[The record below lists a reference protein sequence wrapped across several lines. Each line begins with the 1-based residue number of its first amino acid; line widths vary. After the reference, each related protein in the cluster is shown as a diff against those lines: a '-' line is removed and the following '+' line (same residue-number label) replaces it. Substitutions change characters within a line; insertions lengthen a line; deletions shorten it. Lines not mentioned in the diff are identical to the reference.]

1 MPRKYRH
8 YQHFY
13 RKNELER
20 KQLYELFD
28 VVKQLSYKIYDEH
41 CRTLTNK
48 RQTINFILN
57 LQRQIGRNRQRAR
70 NNSRD

>member
-13 RKNELER
+13 RKHDLER
-20 KQLYELFD
+20 KQLHELYD
-28 VVKQLSYKIYDEH
+28 VIKQLSYKVYDEH

-57 LQRQIGRNRQRAR
+57 LQRSIGRNRVRK
-70 NNSRD
+70 